1 MSSRQEALYMWS
13 QCNVLC
19 GSLEDRSIRAQP
31 RKKGGQWGL
40 LR

>member
-1 MSSRQEALYMWS
+1 MSSKQEPLYMWS

-31 RKKGGQWGL
+31 RKKGSGVS
-40 LR
+40 